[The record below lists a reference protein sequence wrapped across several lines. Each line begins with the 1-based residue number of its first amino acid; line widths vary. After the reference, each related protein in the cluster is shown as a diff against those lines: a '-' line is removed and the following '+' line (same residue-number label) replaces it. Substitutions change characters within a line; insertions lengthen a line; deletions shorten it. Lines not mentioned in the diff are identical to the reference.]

1 MKILPTLSILIATSV
16 TLFAGTYTW
25 DGPAIGS
32 DWSTAVNWTT
42 DPVGGPG
49 AGDTAILGDVASGTR
64 TIVYDSSASGT
75 LGTLQVDQTTSGG
88 TNLLSIGR
96 NLTISNGFTLS
107 ASTGGIAKILVQSG
121 TSGTNTLSVGGS
133 GITLGTNGQLALD
146 ATDNT
151 HKGAYTGNLTIAG
164 GTLTLNKTSGSSQ
177 TTNVINGALTMSSGF
192 LTIDNPFGG
201 FVGDRRL
208 QVTGNLNITGGTVST
223 TRAGTAGILV
233 LDGSSLVYNPTTGDN
248 DLAVTLNAFGDQ
260 SLSTNQTLAAG
271 LQLRGRGV
279 KTVTSTQGTNAVNA
293 LTFIDGD
300 SSAVV
305 GTTLKLGSNLNLAS
319 GAAQPSAAGFGDAGT
334 SSQYGIDT
342 NGFTLNLSNGAA
354 SGVWT
359 PNKSALPTIWTLS
372 GNGVIAAN
380 AFNFNTTDVTTNV
393 ASGTTLEARGGNASV
408 NNLGGTGTFDAAS
421 TFRYAGAA
429 TTVDPATLTSNRA
442 IGNLVVSSGALKL
455 LSANGIQ
462 GATTVSNGT
471 LILASTASLGG
482 TSSVTLGAS
491 GTLDTSLQ
499 TTFVMLSNQPFTF
512 TIDPAGNGLAGQIN
526 AAALDITN
534 ASVNFASLGT
544 WNDVYI
550 IASYTSLTG
559 LEFGEISGLQN
570 GYSIDYNYLGA
581 NQIALVPEPATG
593 ALLALGLALMLR
605 RRRA

>member
-1 MKILPTLSILIATSV
+1 MKILPTLSILVATSV
-16 TLFAGTYTW
+16 TLLAGTYTW
-25 DGPAIGS
+25 DGPSSGS
-32 DWSTAVNWTT
+32 NWSTGVNWTT
-42 DPVGGPG
+42 DPAGGPG

-64 TIVYDSSASGT
+64 TIVYDSSASGS

-88 TNLLSIGR
+88 INLLSIGR
-96 NLTISNGFTLS
+96 NLTIANGFTLS
-107 ASTGGIAKILVQSG
+107 ASTGGISRILVQSG
-121 TSGTNTLSVGGS
+121 ASGLNTLNVGGS
-133 GITLGTNGQLALD
+133 GITLGTNGQLTLD

-151 HKGAYTGNLTIAG
+151 NKSAYTGNLTIAG
-164 GTLTLNKTSGSSQ
+164 GTLTLSRTTGSAQ
-177 TTNVINGALTMSSGF
+177 TTNVITGALTMTSGF

-279 KTVTSTQGTNAVNA
+279 KTVTSTHASNTINA

-300 SSAVV
+300 SNAAV

-319 GAAQPSAAGFGDAGT
+319 AAAQPAAAGFGDVGA
-334 SSQYGIDT
+334 SSLYGIDT
-342 NGFTLNLSNGAA
+342 NGYTLNLTSGAG

-359 PNKSALPTIWTLS
+359 PNKSALPTIWNLS
-372 GNGVIAAN
+372 GSGVIAAN
-380 AFNFNTTDVTTNV
+380 AFNFNTADVTTNV
-393 ASGTTLEARGGNASV
+393 AAGTTLEARGGNASV
-408 NNLGGTGTFDAAS
+408 NDLGGTGTFNAAS
-421 TFRYAGAA
+421 TFRYAGTA
-429 TTVDPATLTSNRA
+429 TSANPATLTSNRA
-442 IGNLVVSSGALKL
+442 IGNLEVSGGALKL

-462 GATTVSNGT
+462 GATTVSDGT
-471 LILASTASLGG
+471 LILAATASLGG

-491 GTLDTSLQ
+491 GTLDTTLQ
-499 TTFVMLSNQPFTF
+499 TTFVMLSNQPFIF
-512 TIDPAGNGLAGQIN
+512 TIDPTGNGLAGQIN
-526 AAALDITN
+526 AAGLDITS

-559 LEFGEISGLQN
+559 VAFGEINGLQS
-570 GYSIDYNYLGA
+570 GYSIDYNYLGT
-581 NQIALVPEPATG
+581 NQIALVPEPTTA
-593 ALLALGLALMLR
+593 ALLVLGLTLILR